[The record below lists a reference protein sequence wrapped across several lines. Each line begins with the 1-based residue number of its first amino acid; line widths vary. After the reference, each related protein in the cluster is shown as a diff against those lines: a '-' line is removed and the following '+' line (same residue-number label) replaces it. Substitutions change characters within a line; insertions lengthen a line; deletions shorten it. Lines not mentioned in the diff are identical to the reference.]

1 MNKESH
7 QVEFLRQHAKQA
19 SQKAY
24 VPYSHFPVGA
34 ALLLKSGEV
43 ISGCNVENVSYG
55 LSNCAERTA
64 VFSAIA
70 QGHDAKDICAVVVYT
85 PGDKAYAPCGACR
98 QVLAEFLA
106 SGTMVTSTSER
117 QMRQWAIEELLPDAF
132 DFDAETYRKP
142 L

>member
-1 MNKESH
+1 MNKELH

-19 SQKAY
+19 SQNAY
-24 VPYSHFPVGA
+24 VPYSQFPVGA
-34 ALLLKSGEV
+34 ALLMKNGDV
-43 ISGCNVENVSYG
+43 VSGCNVENVSYG

-70 QGHDAKDICAVVVYT
+70 QGYDAKEIAEVVVYT

-106 SGTMVTSTSER
+106 SGTQVTSTSER
-117 QMRQWAIEELLPDAF
+117 QVRQWTIEELLPDAF
-132 DFDAETYRKP
+132 EFDVEAYR
-142 L
+142 

>member
-1 MNKESH
+1 MNKELH

-24 VPYSHFPVGA
+24 VPYSQFPVGA
-34 ALLLKSGEV
+34 ALLMQNGEV
-43 ISGCNVENVSYG
+43 VSGCNVENVSYG

-70 QGHDAKDICAVVVYT
+70 QGYDAKDIQAVVVYT

-98 QVLAEFLA
+98 QVLSEFLA
-106 SGTMVTSTSER
+106 KGTTVTSTSER
-117 QMRQWAIEELLPDAF
+117 QVRQWAIEELLPDAF
-132 DFDAETYRKP
+132 EFNVDAYRKP

>member
-1 MNKESH
+1 MSKELH
-7 QVEFLRQHAKQA
+7 QVEFLRQHAKQVSA
-19 SQKAY
+19 KAY
-24 VPYSHFPVGA
+24 VPYSNFPVGA
-34 ALLLKSGEV
+34 ALLMRSGEV

-70 QGHDAKDICAVVVYT
+70 QGFNGNDIAAVVVYT

-98 QVLAEFLA
+98 QVLAEFLPQ
-106 SGTMVTSTSER
+106 GTVVTSTSER
-117 QMRQWAIEELLPDAF
+117 QVRQWTIEQLLPDAF
-132 DFDAETYRKP
+132 DFDAESFRKP

>member
-1 MNKESH
+1 MNNELH
-7 QVEFLRQHAKQA
+7 QLEFLRQHAKQA
-19 SQKAY
+19 SEKAY
-24 VPYSHFPVGA
+24 VPYSQFPVGA
-34 ALLLKSGEV
+34 ALLMKSGEV

-64 VFSAIA
+64 VFSAVA
-70 QGHDAKDICAVVVYT
+70 QGYDARDISAVVVYT

-106 SGTMVTSTSER
+106 TGTPIVSTSER
-117 QMRQWAIEELLPDAF
+117 QMRQWAIEDLLPDAF
-132 DFDAETYRKP
+132 EFDVNAYRKP

>member
-1 MNKESH
+1 MKKELH

-24 VPYSHFPVGA
+24 APYSNFPVGA
-34 ALLLKSGEV
+34 ALLMKNGEV

-70 QGHDAKDICAVVVYT
+70 QGHNGKDITAVVIYT

-98 QVLAEFLA
+98 QVLAEFL
-106 SGTMVTSTSER
+106 STGTVVTSTSER
-117 QMRQWAIEELLPDAF
+117 QMRQWEIEDLLPDAF
-132 DFDAETYRKP
+132 EFDVEAFRKP
-142 L
+142 S